1 MLLKSTMTG
10 SPWHVEKMV
19 REEGDAKR
27 HKSRR
32 IYYRITCLKYIH

>member
-1 MLLKSTMTG
+1 MSLRSTMTG

-27 HKSRR
+27 HKSRC
-32 IYYRITCLKYIH
+32 IYYQKK